1 MWNKHGL
8 PEKIGKIK
16 MWRKWMF
23 FEKLVGTFKKIW
35 VRGQKKIIEIFLKK
49 CCYEFGK
56 DETRKYK
63 PQFYLCI
70 FFFIYNW
77 HSLWKLP
84 SSNLASSLQS
94 RLIISLPLSND
105 ENFTLN
111 LARHLLTYILSSG
124 LEQEQCS
131 GIKYF
136 LRSNFYFFFFIR
148 SLYFTWCFILSN
160 HGMVL

>member
-1 MWNKHGL
+1 MDVGRNWKT
-8 PEKIGKIK
+8 
-16 MWRKWMF
+16 
-23 FEKLVGTFKKIW
+23 KLF
-35 VRGQKKIIEIFLKK
+35 VRQRYEFAVKIILEIFLK
-49 CCYEFGK
+49 C
-56 DETRKYK
+56 TRMTNGVVSLVRMTQIYK
-63 PQFYLCI
+63 PIL

-131 GIKYF
+131 GIKSF
-136 LRSNFYFFFFIR
+136 LTSNFYFLWLFVHTFHLMFYSIIKW
-148 SLYFTWCFILSN
+148 YCIN
-160 HGMVL
+160 IVG

>member
-1 MWNKHGL
+1 MEQTWTSRKKNWKNKNVT
-8 PEKIGKIK
+8 K
-16 MWRKWMF
+16 MDVFWEFGRN
-23 FEKLVGTFKKIW
+23 FKKNMSSW
-35 VRGQKKIIEIFLKK
+35 SKKIIEIFLK
-49 CCYEFGK
+49 CWYEFGK
-56 DETRKYK
+56 NETRKYK
-63 PQFYLCI
+63 PKFY
-70 FFFIYNW
+70 FFNIYNW

-131 GIKYF
+131 GLKSF
-136 LRSNFYFFFFIR
+136 LTSNFYSFFFIR
-148 SLYFTWCFILSN
+148 PYISLD
-160 HGMVL
+160 VLFYHRMAL

>member
-1 MWNKHGL
+1 MEQTWTSRKNWKNKNVTKMDVFWEIGGNFQKNMSSWSKKDHWNISQ
-8 PEKIGKIK
+8 KILL
-16 MWRKWMF
+16 W
-23 FEKLVGTFKKIW
+23 IW
-35 VRGQKKIIEIFLKK
+35 QGWDPKIINPNLLL
-49 CCYEFGK
+49 
-56 DETRKYK
+56 
-63 PQFYLCI
+63 FY
-70 FFFIYNW
+70 IYNW

-131 GIKYF
+131 GTKSF
-136 LRSNFYFFFFIR
+136 LKLN
-148 SLYFTWCFILSN
+148 
-160 HGMVL
+160 

>member
-1 MWNKHGL
+1 MSSWS
-8 PEKIGKIK
+8 
-16 MWRKWMF
+16 
-23 FEKLVGTFKKIW
+23 
-35 VRGQKKIIEIFLKK
+35 KKIIEIFLK
-49 CCYEFGK
+49 CWYEFGK
-56 DETRKYK
+56 NETRKYTPK
-63 PQFYLCI
+63 FY
-70 FFFIYNW
+70 FFLTSTIDS

-131 GIKYF
+131 GIKSF
-136 LRSNFYFFFFIR
+136 LTSNFYFFFIHPYI
-148 SLYFTWCFILSN
+148 SLDVLFY
-160 HGMVL
+160 HRMVL

>member
-1 MWNKHGL
+1 MNFQ
-8 PEKIGKIK
+8 KILENEQLTK
-16 MWRKWMF
+16 MDVFWEIGRN
-23 FEKLVGTFKKIW
+23 FKKIW
-35 VRGQKKIIEIFLKK
+35 VRGQKRSLK
-49 CCYEFGK
+49 YFSNVGMSLARMRPENIN
-56 DETRKYK
+56 
-63 PQFYLCI
+63 LI
-70 FFFIYNW
+70 FFFNIYNW

-131 GIKYF
+131 GIKSF
-136 LRSNFYFFFFIR
+136 LTSNFYFLFYSSIH
-148 SLYFTWCFILSN
+148 FTWCFILS
-160 HGMVL
+160 

>member
-1 MWNKHGL
+1 MRNWWEL
-8 PEKIGKIK
+8 S
-16 MWRKWMF
+16 
-23 FEKLVGTFKKIW
+23 KK
-35 VRGQKKIIEIFLKK
+35 
-49 CCYEFGK
+49 YEFVVK
-56 DETRKYK
+56 KRLLKYFSK
-63 PQFYLCI
+63 NVGMNLARMRPENINLNFIYVY

-131 GIKYF
+131 GIKSFLTSIFYF
-136 LRSNFYFFFFIR
+136 LWLFPYISYDVFWSIR
-148 SLYFTWCFILSN
+148 WISQIPNTNIKY
-160 HGMVL
+160 

>member
-1 MWNKHGL
+1 MKKMDVFW
-8 PEKIGKIK
+8 EIG
-16 MWRKWMF
+16 RN
-23 FEKLVGTFKKIW
+23 FKKIW
-35 VRGQKKIIEIFLKK
+35 VRGQKRPLK
-49 CCYEFGK
+49 YFSNVGMSLARMRPENINLNF
-56 DETRKYK
+56 
-63 PQFYLCI
+63 I
-70 FFFIYNW
+70 FFNIYNW

-131 GIKYF
+131 GIKSF
-136 LRSNFYFFFFIR
+136 LTSNFYFFFIHPYI
-148 SLYFTWCFILSN
+148 SLDVLFY
-160 HGMVL
+160 HRMVL